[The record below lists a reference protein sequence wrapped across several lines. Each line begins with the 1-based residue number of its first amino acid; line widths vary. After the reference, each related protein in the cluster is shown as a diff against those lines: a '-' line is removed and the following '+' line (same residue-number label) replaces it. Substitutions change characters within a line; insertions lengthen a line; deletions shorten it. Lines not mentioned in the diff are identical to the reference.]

1 VAQSPLD
8 KWLAP
13 PYLLLGEPN
22 SWVGWADAAAGRD
35 GLSMSETRTLILGA
49 IAGMT
54 ILLGLPLGRLRRPM
68 PGLRQFLNAL
78 AIGIL
83 VFLVWDV
90 LSHAWVPID
99 AALSDLHD
107 HRAGLGPVLGY
118 GGLFFAGIGIGLVGL
133 LHYERLLARGARR
146 FGPGAMAT
154 GELTASRWA
163 LAGWSPA
170 KRLALMIAVGIGL
183 HNFGE
188 GLAIGGSA
196 ARGEV
201 SLATLL
207 IIGFGLH
214 NATEGFGI
222 VAPLAA
228 QAERPSWLFLLAMGL
243 IGGGPTFVGTLVG
256 HQFTSDPVS
265 VVFLTLAAGSI
276 LYVVIQLL
284 GVAAK
289 AGRPE
294 LLVWGLFLGLVAGFA
309 TDMVVSAAGA

>member
-1 VAQSPLD
+1 
-8 KWLAP
+8 
-13 PYLLLGEPN
+13 
-22 SWVGWADAAAGRD
+22 
-35 GLSMSETRTLILGA
+35 MSETRTLILGA
-49 IAGMT
+49 VAGMT
-54 ILLGLPLGRLRRPM
+54 ILLGLPVGRLRAPL

-83 VFLVWDV
+83 VFLIWDV
-90 LSHAWVPID
+90 LSHAWTPID
-99 AALSDLHD
+99 TALANLHD
-107 HRAGLGPVLGY
+107 HKAGIGPVVGY
-118 GGLFFAGIGIGLVGL
+118 GALFFAGIGIGLVGL
-133 LHYERLLARGARR
+133 VYYERFPADRPQS

-154 GELTASRWA
+154 RELPAHWWGV
-163 LAGWSPA
+163 AGWSPA
-170 KRLALMIAVGIGL
+170 RRLALLVAVGIGL

-196 ARGEV
+196 ARGEI

-228 QAERPSWLFLLAMGL
+228 ESDRPSWPFLFALGF
-243 IGGGPTFVGTLVG
+243 IGGGPTFLGTVVGR
-256 HQFTSDPVS
+256 QFTSDAVS

-284 GVAAK
+284 GVAQK
-289 AGRPE
+289 VGRKE
-294 LLVWGLFLGLVAGFA
+294 LLVWGVFLGLFAGFV

>member
-1 VAQSPLD
+1 V
-8 KWLAP
+8 
-13 PYLLLGEPN
+13 GE
-22 SWVGWADAAAGRD
+22 
-35 GLSMSETRTLILGA
+35 THTLILGA

-54 ILLGLPLGRLRRPM
+54 ILLGLPLGRLRRPA

-78 AIGIL
+78 AVGIL

-90 LSHAWVPID
+90 LSHAYGPVD
-99 AALSDLHD
+99 TALANFHD
-107 HRAGLGPVLGY
+107 HKAGMGPVIGY
-118 GGLFFAGIGIGLVGL
+118 AILFFAGIGLGFVGL
-133 LHYERLLARGARR
+133 QYYERFLGRQGVR
-146 FGPGAMAT
+146 FGPGAMAAD
-154 GELTASRWA
+154 ELTARQWGVA
-163 LAGWSPA
+163 NWSPA
-170 KRLALMIAVGIGL
+170 RRLALLIAVGIGL

-196 ARGEV
+196 ARGEI

-228 QAERPSWLFLLAMGL
+228 EAERPSWLFLLAMGL
-243 IGGGPTFVGTLVG
+243 IGGGPTFLGTLVG
-256 HQFTSDPVS
+256 HQFTSDPMS
-265 VVFLTLAAGSI
+265 VIFLTLAAGSI

-284 GVAAK
+284 GVAQK
-289 AGRPE
+289 VGRRE
-294 LLVWGLFLGLVAGFA
+294 LLIWGVFLGVVAGFV

>member
-1 VAQSPLD
+1 
-8 KWLAP
+8 
-13 PYLLLGEPN
+13 
-22 SWVGWADAAAGRD
+22 
-35 GLSMSETRTLILGA
+35 MSETRTLILGA

-54 ILLGLPLGRLRRPM
+54 ILLGLPIGRLRRPM

-83 VFLVWDV
+83 VFLIWDV
-90 LSHAWVPID
+90 LSHAYAPID
-99 AALSDLHD
+99 TALSNLHD
-107 HRAGLGPVLGY
+107 QKGGMGPVLGY
-118 GGLFFAGIGIGLVGL
+118 GVLFFAGIGVGLVGL
-133 LHYERLLARGARR
+133 VYYERFLARRPQN
-146 FGPGAMAT
+146 FGPGAMAA
-154 GELTASRWA
+154 GEVTARRWGI
-163 LAGWSPA
+163 AGWSPA
-170 KRLALMIAVGIGL
+170 RRLSLLIAGGIGL

-196 ARGEV
+196 ARGEIG
-201 SLATLL
+201 LATLL

-228 QAERPSWLFLLAMGL
+228 ESERPSWPFLLAMGV

-256 HQFTSDPVS
+256 RQFTSDALS

-284 GVAAK
+284 GVAEK
-289 AGRPE
+289 VGRSE
-294 LLVWGLFLGLVAGFA
+294 LLIWGVFLGLVAGFV